1 MMIILSCAKTMC
13 DTTGIKAPALTVPKF
28 GKEASD
34 IILQL
39 TEYSPDELKRMLHTT
54 FRLAMENYERY
65 RLFHSEETPTLQA
78 LLAYTGI
85 VFKNINPGDFT
96 REEFLYAQ
104 EHLRITSFC
113 YGLLRPLD
121 GIKPYRLE
129 GNVSLPGTGTDSMF
143 EYWKSR
149 LTQPLLSEI
158 RKNGN
163 ILFNLA
169 SSEMKQL
176 FDWKKIES
184 SVTVV
189 TPQFK
194 VWKNGKQ
201 TTVVI
206 YTKMARG
213 AMTRFIIKNKIEKP
227 EDLKAF
233 SWEGFSFNEN
243 LSDKTNFIF
252 TQG

>member
-1 MMIILSCAKTMC
+1 MMILLSCAKTMGG
-13 DTTGIKAPALTVPKF
+13 TSKTKVPELSEPMF
-28 GKEASD
+28 GKDASE

-39 TEYSPDELKRMLHTT
+39 TEYTPDELKKMLHTT
-54 FRLAMENYERY
+54 SRLAIENYNRY
-65 RLFHSEETPTLQA
+65 RLFHSDESPLTAA

-85 VFKNINPGDFT
+85 VFKNIAPTDFT

-129 GNVSLPGTGTDSMF
+129 GDVTLPGTGAASMF
-143 EYWKSR
+143 EYWHSR
-149 LTQPLLSEI
+149 LTRPFLSEI
-158 RKNGN
+158 QKDGN

-176 FDWKKIES
+176 FNWKEVES
-184 SVTVV
+184 KATVI

-194 VWKNGKQ
+194 VWKNGKL

-227 EDLKAF
+227 DDLKAF
-233 SWEGFSFNEN
+233 SWEGFSFNDH
-243 LSDKTNFIF
+243 LSDNTNFIF
-252 TQG
+252 TQE

>member
-1 MMIILSCAKTMC
+1 MMTLLSCAKTMC
-13 DTTGIKAPALTVPKF
+13 DTTRIKAPALTTPKF

-54 FRLAMENYERY
+54 SRLAMENYERY

-78 LLAYTGI
+78 LLTYTGI

-129 GNVSLPGTGTDSMF
+129 GNVSLPETGTDSMF

-149 LTQPLLSEI
+149 LTHRFY
-158 RKNGN
+158 RK
-163 ILFNLA
+163 
-169 SSEMKQL
+169 
-176 FDWKKIES
+176 
-184 SVTVV
+184 
-189 TPQFK
+189 
-194 VWKNGKQ
+194 
-201 TTVVI
+201 
-206 YTKMARG
+206 
-213 AMTRFIIKNKIEKP
+213 
-227 EDLKAF
+227 
-233 SWEGFSFNEN
+233 
-243 LSDKTNFIF
+243 
-252 TQG
+252 

>member
-1 MMIILSCAKTMC
+1 MMILLSCAKTMN
-13 DTTGIKAPALTVPKF
+13 DTSSVRIPELTCPLF
-28 GKEASD
+28 EKEASD

-39 TEYSPDELKRMLHTT
+39 TEYNPDELKKMLHTT
-54 FRLAMENYERY
+54 SRLAIENYNRF
-65 RLFHSEETPTLQA
+65 RLFHSDETPLSPA

-85 VFKNINPGDFT
+85 VFKNINPKDFT
-96 REEFLYAQ
+96 HKEFLYAQ

-129 GNVSLPGTGTDSMF
+129 GDVTLPETGATSMF
-143 EYWKSR
+143 EYWCSR
-149 LTQPLLSEI
+149 LTEPFLSEI
-158 RKNGN
+158 QKNGSV
-163 ILFNLA
+163 LFNLA

-176 FDWKKIES
+176 FNWKEIES
-184 SVTVV
+184 KATVI

-194 VWKNGKQ
+194 VWKNGKL

-213 AMTRFIIKNKIEKP
+213 AMTRFIIKNRIEKP
-227 EDLKAF
+227 DDLKTF
-233 SWEGFSFNEN
+233 SWEGFSFNDH
-243 LSDKTNFIF
+243 LSDNTNFIF
-252 TQG
+252 TQE